1 MSEEQ
6 AAFDRLHPAIQHH
19 IVNSLGWNG
28 LRPTQQAAVG
38 PILDGQHCILLAP
51 TAGGKTEA
59 AIFPVLSRMLSEDWR
74 GLSVLYVC
82 PIRALLNNLEP
93 RLSHY
98 FGLVG
103 RRVGVWHGDISDSIK
118 KRAVKDPPDLL
129 LTTPESLEGML
140 ISANDDK
147 RNLLVDVG
155 LIIVDE
161 LHAFCSDDRG
171 WHVRCLIQRL
181 QALAGRRIQVLGLTA
196 TVGNPKSL
204 IDWMLPGQPTT
215 VIGEGHSGIEA
226 DLTIDFVGSLENAAT
241 VISRLHAGEKR
252 LVFCDSRAKTE
263 ELSALLRDFG
273 VRTFVSHSSLS
284 ADERRQAE
292 KAFSEEPNC
301 VIVATSTLELG
312 IDVGDLDR
320 VIQIDA
326 PSSVASFL
334 QRMGRTG
341 RRTGTMRNCLFLATD
356 DEGLMIASAI
366 VRLWREDFVEPINPP
381 VMPWHLV
388 AQQAI
393 ALILQNRGLE
403 RARLESQLTDIFFD
417 LASNKISQIIGTML
431 SRSILWE
438 DEGIGGLV
446 GLGETGEDEFGRRH
460 FEAIVSTFNSPLLLT
475 VLHGQRELG
484 FVDPTCIRTG
494 DESAPTLILA
504 GRYWRVVT
512 SDWKSRVVY
521 VEPSENRGKASWL
534 GSSRALRFELCQK
547 IKALLIDRKVP
558 AVLSNRAKN
567 RLDNLSSSFAFLEV
581 GKTTAEKTVAGNQP
595 EWRWWTFAGGAANF
609 LLAELMTL
617 SGNKSIGHDNLS
629 IRLAFPPNVT
639 EGMALPVELTQQG
652 EKRIRQIGKDL
663 KFSRC
668 LEDADVAAVI
678 KPRLLDWG
686 GAASITAQ
694 AVVAS
699 NEYFAPHQSRH
710 AL

>member
-6 AAFDRLHPAIQHH
+6 AAFDRLHPAVQHH

-28 LRPTQQAAVG
+28 LRATQQAAVG
-38 PILDGQHCILLAP
+38 PVLDGQHCILLAP

-93 RLSHY
+93 RLSYY

-118 KRAVKDPPDLL
+118 KRAIKDPPDLL

-140 ISANDDK
+140 ISANDDR

-155 LIIVDE
+155 LMIVDE
-161 LHAFCSDDRG
+161 LHAFCGDDRG

-181 QALAGRRIQVLGLTA
+181 QRLAERRIQVLGLTA

-204 IDWMLPGQPTT
+204 IDWLLPGQATT
-215 VIGEGHSGIEA
+215 VVGEGHSGIEA

-263 ELSALLRDFG
+263 ELSALLRDLG

-292 KAFSEEPNC
+292 KAFAEEPNC

-320 VIQIDA
+320 VIQINA
-326 PSSVASFL
+326 PGSVASFL

-341 RRTGTMRNCLFLATD
+341 RRKGTMRNCLFLATD

-366 VRLWREDFVEPINPP
+366 VRLWREDFVEAINPP
-381 VMPWHLV
+381 ATPWHLV

-403 RARLESQLTDIFFD
+403 RAELEAQLTDLFFD
-417 LASNKISQIIGTML
+417 LDANKISQIISTML
-431 SRSILWE
+431 SRSILWQ
-438 DEGIGGLV
+438 DEGIGGLI

-460 FEAIVSTFNSPLLLT
+460 FEAIVSTFNSPLMLT

-484 FVDPTCIRTG
+484 FVDPMSIRTNG
-494 DESAPTLILA
+494 ESAPTLILA

-521 VEPSENRGKASWL
+521 VEPGENRGKASWL

-547 IKALLIDRKVP
+547 MKYLLIDRQVP
-558 AVLSNRAKN
+558 AVLSDRARN
-567 RLDNLSSSFAFLEV
+567 RLDHVSSSFALLEI
-581 GKTTAEKTVAGNQP
+581 GKTTVEKTVAGNRS

-609 LLAELMTL
+609 LLAEVMTIA
-617 SGNKSIGHDNLS
+617 GNQSITHDNLS
-629 IRLAFPPNVT
+629 IRLTFPPNVAD
-639 EGMALPVELTQQG
+639 GMALPAELTQQG
-652 EKRIRQIGKDL
+652 EKRIRRIGKDL
-663 KFSRC
+663 KFSLC
-668 LEDADVAAVI
+668 LEDDEASSVV
-678 KPRLLDWG
+678 KSRLLDWR
-686 GAASITAQ
+686 GAASTIGQT
-694 AVVAS
+694 VVVS
-699 NEYFAPHQSRH
+699 GEDR
-710 AL
+710 

>member
-6 AAFDRLHPAIQHH
+6 AAFDRLHPAVQHH

-28 LRPTQQAAVG
+28 LRPTQQAAVS

-93 RLSHY
+93 RLSYY

-118 KRAVKDPPDLL
+118 KRAIKDPPDLL

-147 RNLLVDVG
+147 RNLLLDVG

-161 LHAFCSDDRG
+161 LHAFCGDDRG

-181 QALAGRRIQVLGLTA
+181 QRLAGRRIQVLGLTA

-215 VIGEGHSGIEA
+215 VIGEGQSGDDA

-241 VISRLHAGEKR
+241 VISRLHSGEKR

-263 ELSALLRDFG
+263 ELSALLRDLG

-292 KAFSEEPNC
+292 KAFAEEPNC

-326 PSSVASFL
+326 PGSVASFL

-341 RRTGTMRNCLFLATD
+341 RRKGAMRNCLFLATD

-366 VRLWREDFVEPINPP
+366 VRLWREGFVELINPP
-381 VMPWHLV
+381 VTPWHLV
-388 AQQAI
+388 AQQGI
-393 ALILQNRGLE
+393 ALILQHRGLE
-403 RARLESQLTDIFFD
+403 RASLESQLTDIFFD
-417 LASNKISQIIGTML
+417 LDSNKISQIISTML

-438 DEGIGGLV
+438 DEGIGGLI
-446 GLGETGEDEFGRRH
+446 GLGEAGEDEFGRRH

-484 FVDPTCIRTG
+484 FVDPMSIRTN

-504 GRYWRVVT
+504 GRYWRMVT
-512 SDWKSRVVY
+512 SDWRSRVVY

-547 IKALLIDRKVP
+547 MKSLLIDRKVP
-558 AVLSNRAKN
+558 AVLSNRARN
-567 RLDNLSSSFAFLEV
+567 RLDHVSSSFALLET
-581 GKTTAEKTVAGNQP
+581 GKTTVEKTVAGNRP
-595 EWRWWTFAGGAANF
+595 EWRWWTFAGNAANF
-609 LLAELMTL
+609 FLAELMTL
-617 SGNKSIGHDNLS
+617 AGNKSITHDNLS
-629 IRLAFPPNVT
+629 IRLTFPANVA
-639 EGMALPVELTQQG
+639 EGMTLPAELTQQG
-652 EKRIRQIGKDL
+652 ERRIRQIGKDL
-663 KFSRC
+663 KFSLC
-668 LEDADVAAVI
+668 LEDDDVSSVV
-678 KPRLLDWG
+678 KSRLLDWR
-686 GAASITAQ
+686 GAASIMEQTM
-694 AVVAS
+694 VVS
-699 NEYFAPHQSRH
+699 GEG
-710 AL
+710 